1 MVSNTNE
8 NQKKTNITHE
18 HSLFETATTIA
29 QVIFF
34 VYSSRSYKKKRI
46 VAVSVEKIASVLYQ
60 KYGHFLLDEACTGNF
75 C

>member
-8 NQKKTNITHE
+8 NQRKTNITHE

-34 VYSSRSYKKKRI
+34 VYSSAIKKRI
-46 VAVSVEKIASVLYQ
+46 VAVSVEKIASVLSQ